1 MSLFLVCLIETVFWI
16 VVFLAML
23 QQWNQKFVEEEFVLQ
38 IYT

>member
-1 MSLFLVCLIETVFWI
+1 MSLFSVCLIETAFWI
-16 VVFLAML
+16 VAML

>member
-1 MSLFLVCLIETVFWI
+1 MSLFSAYLIETAFWI
-16 VVFLAML
+16 VVLLAML